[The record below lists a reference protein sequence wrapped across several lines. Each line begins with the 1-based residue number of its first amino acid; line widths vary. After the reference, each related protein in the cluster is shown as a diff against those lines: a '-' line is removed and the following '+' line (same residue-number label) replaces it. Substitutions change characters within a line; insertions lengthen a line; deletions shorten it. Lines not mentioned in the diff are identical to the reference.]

1 MRGDF
6 SRDTFNP
13 RKHYAGVL
21 MQQGRVQLDADWN
34 EQHNIARHRAE
45 TEASDVVGDSGA
57 PLHNAGFLLTTAD
70 GKAVTIGA
78 GRYYAGGILCENET
92 AVDYAH
98 QPDLPSPP
106 AIADQLAAATAS
118 AALLYLEVWR
128 RGVSALDDG
137 EIREVALGGPDT
149 AVRSKTV
156 WQVKALPIKST
167 GTAAISC
174 GDSLPEWDALVAPG
188 TGALSARAEPTPVT
202 DNLCLLPPGAGYQRL
217 ENQLYRVEIHQG
229 GPLGT
234 ATFKW
239 SRDNGSVV
247 TAVESVTGQEL
258 IVHDLGR
265 DATLGFSNGQSVELV
280 DDSVELSG
288 QPGQFL
294 LIDHVVEA
302 SRAIVLSTAPSAV
315 DLSLHPKLRRW
326 DAPLATVGTTTTA
339 DGWTALEG
347 GVQIK
352 FEAGTYK
359 TGDYWI
365 FAARTVTADVDWP
378 FSTPQPPRGDPH
390 HFVRLAI
397 ATLSGGALTI
407 QDCRKF
413 FTPLAEIPPA
423 IHITGISWVN
433 DDIIPQAQ
441 VLANGLQIFF
451 DGTVT
456 PPPGDAAQAV
466 VSVTMDAPVPLKT
479 INPAADAAAQ
489 MNLSLP
495 LSSDLSFPDPTT
507 LQWKPGGS
515 GVELSNLVAFLV
527 TEGVRRVRLR
537 VHLDGAAIWSDQ
549 PNARFYLDG
558 RTLGQSGFR
567 ADGTPRIDLA
577 LPSGEGRR
585 SSDFDSW
592 FYMQLA
598 LPPAKLIALAID
610 PVLVNAGG
618 TATGTVT
625 LDNPAPSAGVTVALS
640 SSAAQVGVPASV
652 LVPAGAVSAT
662 FEVTTTAAPNTLN
675 TVITAT
681 ATGVVLTAQ
690 FTVQV
695 VTVVVSP
702 AELTI
707 FTGHSQQFSA
717 TVTGASV
724 SDVTWSVR
732 EAAGG
737 SVSATGFFI
746 GLAHGDYHIVAT
758 SVADPSKNGVAIVHV
773 QDKTKDK
780 DKEKEKERTKDI
792 ADKNDKLTLEKI
804 AVERLP
810 QLTRPAG
817 LARPAA
823 LAEEASAPQGRAF
836 IRPSERPDLTRRK
849 P

>member
-34 EQHNIARHRAE
+34 EQQSIAQHRAE

-57 PLHNAGFLLTTAD
+57 PLHNAGFLLTTPD

-92 AVDYAH
+92 VVDYAQ
-98 QPDLPSPP
+98 QPDLPNPP
-106 AIADQLAAATAS
+106 AIADQLQAAAAT

-149 AVRSKTV
+149 AVRAKTV

-167 GTAAISC
+167 GTAPISC

-202 DNLCLLPPGAGYQRL
+202 ANLCLLPPSAGYQRL

-239 SRDNGSVV
+239 SRDNGTVV
-247 TAVESVTGQEL
+247 TAVESVNGQEL

-265 DATLGFSNGQSVELV
+265 DATLGFSNGQFVELV
-280 DDSVELSG
+280 DDGVELSG

-294 LIDHVVEA
+294 QIDHVVEA
-302 SRAIVLSTAPSAV
+302 SRTVVLSTAPAAV
-315 DLSLHPKLRRW
+315 NLSLHSKLRRW

-352 FEAGTYK
+352 FETGTYK

-378 FSTPQPPRGDPH
+378 FTTPQPPRGEPH
-390 HFVRLAI
+390 RFVRLAI

-407 QDCRKF
+407 QDCRRF
-413 FTPLAEIPPA
+413 FTPLAEIAPA
-423 IHITGISWVN
+423 IHIAGVSWVN

-441 VLANGLQIFF
+441 LLANGLQIFF
-451 DGTVT
+451 DSAVT

-466 VSVTMDAPVPLKT
+466 VGVTMDAPVPLKA
-479 INPAADAAAQ
+479 INPAADATAR

-495 LSSDLSFPDPTT
+495 LSSDLSFPNPTT
-507 LQWKPGGS
+507 LLWKPGGS
-515 GVELSNLVAFLV
+515 GVELGNLIAFLV
-527 TEGVRRVRLR
+527 TEQVQRVRLR

-549 PNARFYLDG
+549 TNARLYLDG
-558 RTLGQSGFR
+558 RTLGQGGFR
-567 ADGTPRIDLA
+567 ADNSPRIDLA
-577 LPSGEGRR
+577 FPSGEGRR

-592 FYMQLA
+592 FYMQLQ
-598 LPPAKLIALAID
+598 LPPAKLITLTIS
-610 PVLVNAGG
+610 PPLVNAGG
-618 TATGTVT
+618 AATGTVT

-640 SSAAQVGVPASV
+640 SSAAQVVVPASV
-652 LVPAGAVSAT
+652 EVPAGALSAT
-662 FEVTTTAAPNTLN
+662 FNVTTTGAPNTLN

-681 ATGVVLTAQ
+681 ATDAVLTAQ

-695 VTVVVSP
+695 VSVAVSP

-717 TVTGASV
+717 TVMGASV
-724 SDVTWSVR
+724 TDVTWSVQ
-732 EAAGG
+732 ETAGG

-746 GLAHGDYHIVAT
+746 GQTHGDYHIVAT
-758 SVADPSKNGVAIVHV
+758 SVADRSKNGVGIAHV
-773 QDKTKDK
+773 QDKPKDK

-792 ADKNDKLTLEKI
+792 ADKNDKLALEKI
-804 AVERLP
+804 TAERLP

-817 LARPAA
+817 LAQAPA
-823 LAEEASAPQGRAF
+823 LAEETSSPQGRAF
-836 IRPSERPDLTRRK
+836 IRPSERPVLTRRK
-849 P
+849 L